1 MGFGCPTPRFDS
13 RKCIVLLLYIALGA
27 GVQVFAQKPTDKDQT
42 PVIRSQTRLVT
53 VPVIVQDKN
62 GVHVS
67 GLKAEDF
74 TLQGDGK
81 DQKIAIFEE
90 VKPGEGLFEKKA
102 TAGQEFSNELT
113 TLATRRLTIIAL
125 DAGSSGVTDQRRA
138 RDAMLK
144 YLTGTNI
151 DSPTALVT
159 FTRNGIHVI
168 HDFSSD
174 PRILQVA
181 IEKLKVQMGEKE
193 NKTPPDHIKNIP
205 GAGTM
210 SEDELKT
217 NPATAY
223 YVEDLTK
230 FALDPDGMYK
240 QFDRENG
247 IRSTL
252 ENFEHLAR
260 VFRGLPGRKEV
271 IWVTAAFPY
280 AINDPDESESTNY
293 SVAYKRAFDLLND
306 ANIAVYPVDIRGL
319 LIQLFPD
326 ISVCSTCGGMMRGM
340 PGAQIASATRMDG
353 LTERTAD
360 IATLESFAK
369 MTGGK
374 AFYNRNDID
383 RSLDA
388 ASKDAAGYYMLGYYD
403 NSPASAKSGWKK
415 IKVKAKP
422 DGLKIR
428 ARSGYF
434 SLPDSAVDKETEMR
448 RAALSNVQY
457 TGLPITARILSIDQV
472 GAKKRVKVGITVDS
486 SAITID
492 EAANNRVAI
501 DFMGIARTAKGEPS
515 WTFTQ
520 PFQGNLKTDDVARF
534 RATPMQ
540 YGNFFELNPGEY
552 SLRVIVRDSLSGRI
566 GTVIAPVKVD

>member
-1 MGFGCPTPRFDS
+1 
-13 RKCIVLLLYIALGA
+13 
-27 GVQVFAQKPTDKDQT
+27 
-42 PVIRSQTRLVT
+42 
-53 VPVIVQDKN
+53 
-62 GVHVS
+62 
-67 GLKAEDF
+67 
-74 TLQGDGK
+74 
-81 DQKIAIFEE
+81 
-90 VKPGEGLFEKKA
+90 VKPGEGLFQKKM
-102 TAGQEFSNELT
+102 TVGQEFSNELSS
-113 TLATRRLTIIAL
+113 LATRRLTIIAL
-125 DAGSSGVTDQRRA
+125 DSGSSGVTDQRRA

-144 YLTGTNI
+144 YLAGTQI
-151 DSPTALVT
+151 ESPTALIT

-168 HDFSSD
+168 HDFSAD
-174 PRILQVA
+174 PKVLEAA
-181 IEKLKVQMGEKE
+181 IGKLKVQMGWNDDKA
-193 NKTPPDHIKNIP
+193 PPDHRKLLQ
-205 GAGTM
+205 GTT
-210 SEDELKT
+210 SEDALT
-217 NPATAY
+217 DTAAKY
-223 YVEDLTK
+223 AVADLTK

-252 ENFEHLAR
+252 ENFEQLAR

-280 AINDPDESESTNY
+280 AINDPDESESMNY
-293 SVAYKRAFDLLND
+293 SVAYKRTFDLLND

-340 PGAQIASATRMDG
+340 PGAEIAAASRVEG

-383 RSLDA
+383 RSMEA
-388 ASKDAAGYYMLGYYD
+388 ATKDAAGYYMLGYYD

-422 DGLKIR
+422 DGLKLR

-434 SLPDSAVDKETEMR
+434 NLPDNAIDKEIEMR
-448 RAALSNVQY
+448 RAALSNIQY

-492 EAANNRVAI
+492 ETANNRVAI

-520 PFQGNLKTDDVARF
+520 TFQGNLKTEDVARF